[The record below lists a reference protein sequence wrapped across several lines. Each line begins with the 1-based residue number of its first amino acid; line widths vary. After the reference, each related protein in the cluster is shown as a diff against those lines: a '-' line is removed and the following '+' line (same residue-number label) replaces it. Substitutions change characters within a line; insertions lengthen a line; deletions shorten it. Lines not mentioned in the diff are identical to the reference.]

1 MKYTRPTYLN
11 ESIEISDVIQASTVA
26 IAYVTRGTGLKDDDG
41 NEIMVKATQ
50 VTVDVS
56 GLF

>member
-1 MKYTRPTYLN
+1 MKYTMPTYR
-11 ESIEISDVIQASTVA
+11 IEDVEVADVIQASTVA
-26 IAYVTRGTGLKDDDG
+26 IAYVTRGTGLKDDEG
-41 NEIMVKATQ
+41 NEIKVKATQ